1 MLKKD
6 LFSIQ
11 FIDIVSVENSLPISH
26 YSADKIDALATNY
39 LECGGNINP
48 IIVQRIGLDEYRV
61 IEGNLE
67 LYAAQ
72 KAKEQDKFFEMIRA
86 IILDT
91 KSEQLINE
99 QVNLLRSTDA
109 PPPAEPDL
117 LPLESSILAKIDS
130 PSHPSDSL
138 SALKI
143 VERLEALENSLL
155 AKFEQLT
162 IKLDALSKDSPV
174 GSPDLEKTKNVN
186 KMSLAELKIEAKK
199 RGLSGYSRLK
209 KAELI
214 SLLSQDQ

>member
-6 LFSIQ
+6 LFLIQ
-11 FIDIVSVENSLPISH
+11 FIDIVSVENSLPICH
-26 YSADKIDALATNY
+26 YSADKIEALATNY
-39 LECGGNINP
+39 LECGGNIKP

-67 LYAAQ
+67 LYAAK
-72 KAKEQDKFFEMIRA
+72 KAKEKDKFFEMIRA

-91 KSEQLINE
+91 KSEKLIQE

-109 PPPAEPDL
+109 LLPAEPSL
-117 LPLESSILAKIDS
+117 LPLESSLLAQTDGS
-130 PSHPSDSL
+130 SQTSNSL
-138 SALKI
+138 LALKI
-143 VERLEALENSLL
+143 VERLEVLENSLL

-162 IKLDALSKDSPV
+162 IKLDALSKDSRV
-174 GSPDLEKTKNVN
+174 GSLDIEKEQSID
-186 KMSLAELKIEAKK
+186 KMSVAELKTEAKK
-199 RGLSGYSRLK
+199 RGLSGYSKLK